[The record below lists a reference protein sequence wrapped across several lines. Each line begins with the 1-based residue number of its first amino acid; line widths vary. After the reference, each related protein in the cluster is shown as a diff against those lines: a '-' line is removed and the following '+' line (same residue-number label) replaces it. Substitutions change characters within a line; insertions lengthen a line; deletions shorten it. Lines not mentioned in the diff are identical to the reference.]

1 MSTDTT
7 VATRSGPRPSTSRQ
21 EIVQCALRMLDR
33 EGPETLT
40 FRAVARELDMTVGA
54 LSRYFKNLVDLED
67 EVAAQ
72 IMSELRP
79 LEAKSKS
86 SVRDQLLRMSM
97 DLLEICRAH
106 PYLVKIHGPA
116 SARVSAKQT
125 KQSMKVMLDAGIE
138 FDRAMAIYS
147 LVGSMPS
154 AWATAIAQP
163 SNPEQTALIAQ
174 AYMDEIGEFAPQMNK
189 LVSSTATGSVYKRWL
204 TIYLDALL
212 AVPPPNA
219 KKS

>member
-1 MSTDTT
+1 
-7 VATRSGPRPSTSRQ
+7 
-21 EIVQCALRMLDR
+21 MLDR

-54 LSRYFKNLVDLED
+54 LSRYFKNLADLED

-79 LEAKSKS
+79 LESKSKS
-86 SVRDQLLRMSM
+86 SLRDQLLRVSM
-97 DLLEICRAH
+97 DLLDMCRAH

-116 SARVSAKQT
+116 SARVSARQT
-125 KQSMKVMLDAGIE
+125 KQCMKVMADAGIE

-154 AWATAIAQP
+154 AWASAIAQP

-174 AYMDEIGEFAPQMNK
+174 AYMDELGEFAPQMNK
-189 LVSSTATGSVYKRWL
+189 LVGSVANGSVYKRWL

-212 AVPPPNA
+212 ATPTA
-219 KKS
+219 SGKGR